1 MNLPPTTLTLR
12 RRGGALQGKD
22 AGAISRTAA
31 AAIDLAVVVVAVAG
45 LYLALAGFLFMLK
58 PRNFSWP
65 SSAALWSVP
74 FVTVFI
80 AAPYLAIAWAASGR
94 SVGDVFLGLR
104 VCGRSGGLLRPW
116 RAVLRALFCVVFPIG
131 LLWVAVDPARRS
143 IQDRV
148 LGTRVTYDWQTGG

>member
-1 MNLPPTTLTLR
+1 MNAPPTALTQR
-12 RRGGALQGKD
+12 RRGDALQGKD
-22 AGAISRTAA
+22 AGVISRTVA
-31 AAIDLAVVVVAVAG
+31 AAIDLAVVVVAVVA
-45 LYLALAGFLFMLK
+45 LYLVVAGFLFMLN
-58 PRNFSWP
+58 PRGFSWP
-65 SSAALWSVP
+65 PSVLWSVP

-104 VCGRSGGLLRPW
+104 VLGCSGGLLHPSH
-116 RAVLRALFCVVFPIG
+116 AALRAIFCVVFPVG

-148 LGTRVTYDWQTGG
+148 LATRVTYDWQRGG